1 VTVDAQLTSRRRLL
15 QGLAA
20 LGSIVVAPVAA
31 QAIVAPMFRPRAS
44 RSVKGIMVYRFT
56 IRGAYSCRACKQ
68 HHKYKVFTSRAI
80 ANANRAHPGCNCAI
94 DMMRLDAQ
102 VANKLFGR
110 KALAPTGVGDL
121 RLAGLQKVLRKR
133 RRKRK
138 RRTRR
143 S

>member
-1 VTVDAQLTSRRRLL
+1 VDGGLTSRRRLL

-20 LGSIVVAPVAA
+20 LGTVVVAPVAA
-31 QAIVAPMFRPRAS
+31 EAIVAPMFRRRAT
-44 RSVKGIMVYRFT
+44 RSVKGVMVYRFT
-56 IRGAYSCRACKQ
+56 TRHAYACRACEQ
-68 HHKYKVFTSRAI
+68 HHKYKVFTSRGI

-94 DMMRLDAQ
+94 VEMRLDAQ

-143 S
+143 RS